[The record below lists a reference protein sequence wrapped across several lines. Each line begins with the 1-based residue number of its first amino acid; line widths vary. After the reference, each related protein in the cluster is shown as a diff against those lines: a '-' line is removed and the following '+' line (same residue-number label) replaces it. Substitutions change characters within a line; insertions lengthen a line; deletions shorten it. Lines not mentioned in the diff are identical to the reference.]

1 MILDSGSSICP
12 LEYTEQPP
20 DELLCNPYTNA
31 ELRLECTVVAQTQL
45 SQIPKII
52 WYRSQYNV
60 PQQLPNRQREESQSQ
75 SKRNAGGQRITQRL
89 DNTQTGVLIRKQSST
104 SSNTGF
110 YSVRSRLQLSNLV
123 ASDSGEYWCAI
134 ELNGQELEV
143 SSDEVFLREPAFY
156 SQISTACSTTGA
168 LSKQER
174 KCAVSMASTST
185 NSVQSTTQG
194 HDAITTAPKSAV
206 EPSQPTATSGSKPTS
221 SSSSSVPNSGVENTN
236 TTTTTSTNDVSSS
249 STSGDEMM
257 GGSSTDDASN
267 TNTNVL
273 LELYIAVAILVIFG
287 VIIIILVPVTICMC
301 LRKRKNRRV
310 EGMFKSCHTL
320 CIENCVRI
328 CHCFSK
334 PITI

>member
-1 MILDSGSSICP
+1 M
-12 LEYTEQPP
+12 
-20 DELLCNPYTNA
+20 
-31 ELRLECTVVAQTQL
+31 VAQTQL

-60 PQQLPNRQREESQSQ
+60 PQQLPNRQREGSQSQ

-143 SSDEVFLREPAFY
+143 SSDVVFLREPAFY

-194 HDAITTAPKSAV
+194 HDAITTGPKSAV
-206 EPSQPTATSGSKPTS
+206 EPSQPTTTSGSKPTSSS

-257 GGSSTDDASN
+257 GGSSTADASN